1 VTIRRLLVTLTAV
14 LFAVSGTAVAAAGPA
29 AAANAPG
36 TVLAKQDL
44 ALPAELRPYAA
55 AKRITYASTD
65 VRGGAISVT
74 GLVITPKVGKKNKTV
89 AWAHGTTGLAD
100 ICAPSTHYEVF
111 WAEAQAAVA
120 ELLRRGWTV
129 AATDYAGLG
138 TAQAHPYLNGYSEAR
153 AVIDSVK
160 AARNLDPALTTSYAV
175 DGHSQGG
182 QAALFVGE
190 IAASYDGP
198 LVLRGV
204 AALAPANSL
213 DVLGPLIPGEP
224 GQGYLVMGLYGLAA
238 VERFWP
244 DSVLAKPAED
254 LTPVLQRGCL
264 EEILAAY
271 ADLSATELLDG
282 GALPQSV
289 LDRLAY
295 WGNPGRSPSGAPI
308 LVVSGT
314 ADLAV
319 PHAITAGVLVPRL
332 EDLNQ
337 SVRFVTLEGAD
348 HEQVVFRSTKLVAD
362 WIAARL

>member
-1 VTIRRLLVTLTAV
+1 VTIRRLLVTVIAALLAV
-14 LFAVSGTAVAAAGPA
+14 TGTAAAAGPA
-29 AAANAPG
+29 TAATAPG
-36 TVLAKQDL
+36 TVQSQQTLT
-44 ALPAELRPYAA
+44 LPAELRPYAE

-65 VRGGAISVT
+65 VRGGSISVT

-100 ICAPSTHYEVF
+100 ICAPSDHYDVF
-111 WAEAQAAVA
+111 WLEARAAVL

-138 TAQAHPYLNGYSEAR
+138 TPLAHPYLNGYSEAR

-160 AARNLDPALTTSYAV
+160 AARNLDRALTTSYAV

-190 IAASYDGP
+190 LAPSYDGP

-204 AALAPANSL
+204 AALAPASDL
-213 DVLGPLIPGEP
+213 DVLGPLIPGSA

-238 VERFWP
+238 VEPSFRP
-244 DSVLAKPAED
+244 SSVLAEPAKQ

-271 ADLSATELLDG
+271 AGLSATELLVG
-282 GALPQSV
+282 GQLPQSV

-295 WGNPGRSPSGAPI
+295 WGNPGRSPASAPI
-308 LVVSGT
+308 LVVYGT
-314 ADLAV
+314 ADEAV
-319 PHAITAGVLVPRL
+319 PFFVTEEYLLPRL
-332 EDLNQ
+332 MGQ
-337 SVRFVTLEGAD
+337 PVRVVKLEGAD
-348 HEQVVFRSTKLVAD
+348 HEQVVFQSTRLVAD